1 MLNGRTTCSV
11 KRIVQYY
18 IVYISRLSDI
28 SICRDDKHN
37 PYITCYRVVC
47 FCPLRASPWRKKF
60 IRTVLNSL
68 MHSLPCKLSWIRP
81 GWRNIRA
88 GLGHLLACLQA
99 ARPSEVLIGSSHHQH
114 LWPILTIWPV
124 IIACCTIRF
133 FCFLFLWRVLTL
145 WTIFLTKLESRPPG
159 NWCWDVSS
167 S

>member
-28 SICRDDKHN
+28 YLPWWQTQSVYYVLSCRVFLSIEGLSVTQEIYKN
-37 PYITCYRVVC
+37 RVEQ
-47 FCPLRASPWRKKF
+47 FDAFFTLQ
-60 IRTVLNSL
+60 I
-68 MHSLPCKLSWIRP
+68 KLDS
-81 GWRNIRA
+81 A
-88 GLGHLLACLQA
+88 GLEKYKEQDWVIFWPACKPLGLLQFWLV
-99 ARPSEVLIGSSHHQH
+99 RLSTIFG
-114 LWPILTIWPV
+114 PILTIWPV